1 MASGHLVEFGSVDA
15 CAVQMQRPIVDRNAE
30 IAEDQRI
37 KFRIGDQPPNE
48 KKRQKQRANE
58 GL

>member
-1 MASGHLVEFGSVDA
+1 
-15 CAVQMQRPIVDRNAE
+15 MQRPIVDRNAE

-37 KFRIGDQPPNE
+37 KFRIGNQPTDE
-48 KKRQKQRANE
+48 KKRQKHRANE